1 MVSVIEELLPKV
13 AAAEEAFADP
23 PGAVLFPEE
32 EAVVARAVPKR
43 RNEFTTARFCARAA
57 LARLG
62 VPPAPILPG
71 PRGAPRWPDGIVGS
85 MTHCAGYRAAVVAR
99 DDDLVTVGV
108 DAEPNEPLP
117 DGVLDAVTVA
127 EERDWLPGLLA
138 ARGDVCWDR
147 LVFCVKEAVYK
158 AWYPLTGRWLDFAE
172 AMVTVDPDEGTFDAR
187 LLVPGPVHQGRTIPG
202 FTGRWLARD
211 GLLVTAIA
219 VELS

>member
-1 MVSVIEELLPKV
+1 MVTVIEELLPKT

-32 EAVVARAVPKR
+32 EVVVARAVPKR

-62 VPPAPILPG
+62 VPPVPILPG

-99 DDDLVTVGV
+99 EDDLVTVGV

-117 DGVLDAVTVA
+117 EGVLDAVTVA
-127 EERDWLPGLLA
+127 DERGWLPGLLA
-138 ARGDVCWDR
+138 ARPDVCWDR

-172 AMVTVDPDEGTFDAR
+172 AVVTVDPDERTFDAR
-187 LLVPGPVHQGRTIPG
+187 LLVPGPVHRGRTIPG
-202 FTGRWLARD
+202 FTGRWLARN

-219 VELS
+219 VEPS